1 MAEPTLQDIFGA
13 GATQTATTITIL
25 KADLPITAAATNRG
39 EQVLAGIVKKAS
51 TALSA
56 TNFSTNTDQSISI
69 VPGFESLIYRTVN
82 NVQTT
87 FLQTPLT
94 VNFVKV
100 QSSSGVTPDDY

>member
-1 MAEPTLQDIFGA
+1 MAEPTFQEVFGA

-25 KADLPITAAATNRG
+25 KADLDLTATATNRG
-39 EQVLAGIVKKAS
+39 EQCFAAICKKAS
-51 TALSA
+51 VNLTAANLA
-56 TNFSTNTDQSISI
+56 TNADQSISV
-69 VPGFESLIYRTVN
+69 VPSFESLIYRTIN

-100 QSSSGVTPDDY
+100 QASSGVTPNDY